1 MTPRETTLAEAELVV
16 EGRLVDASNATLLC
30 IAQGRRC
37 VYKPLAGERPL
48 WDFPTGSLAGREI
61 AAFEVDRLLRWGLIP
76 LTVWR
81 ADGPAG
87 AGMIQEW
94 CEDSSI
100 GALVTVTPLTEVPSG
115 WRVVVEARDPSG
127 RPVALSHADSEEL
140 KRMSILDAVINNGD
154 RKGGHILTL
163 PDGSVRG
170 VDHGVA
176 FHSEN
181 KLRTV
186 LWGWAGEPLPTDVVR
201 DLLQLRTALGAYV
214 PAIDRWLSAEESSA
228 LRARVDTLLESQQF
242 PEPSEEWPAIPWPV
256 F

>member
-1 MTPRETTLAEAELVV
+1 MTSLSTTLIHADLFV

-30 IAQGRRC
+30 TVEGQRC
-37 VYKPLAGERPL
+37 VYKPVAGEQPL
-48 WDFPTGSLAGREI
+48 WDFPSGSLAGREI
-61 AAFEVDRLLRWGLIP
+61 AAFEVDQLLGWNLIP

-87 AGMIQEW
+87 PGMVQEW
-94 CEDSSI
+94 CEASTI
-100 GALVTVTPLTEVPSG
+100 GDLVNVTPLDDVPEG
-115 WRVVVEARDPSG
+115 WRIVVEAQDPSG
-127 RPVALSHADSEEL
+127 NPVALAHADTPDLQRLSV
-140 KRMSILDAVINNGD
+140 LDAVINNAD

-163 PDGSVRG
+163 PDGSIRG

-176 FHSEN
+176 FHSEI

-186 LWGWAGEPLPTDVVR
+186 LWGWAGEALPTE
-201 DLLQLRTALGAYV
+201 LASELRALVDMLGDEV
-214 PAIDRWLSAEESSA
+214 PRIDRWLSDEESRA
-228 LRARVDTLLESQQF
+228 LRHRVGALLESNQF